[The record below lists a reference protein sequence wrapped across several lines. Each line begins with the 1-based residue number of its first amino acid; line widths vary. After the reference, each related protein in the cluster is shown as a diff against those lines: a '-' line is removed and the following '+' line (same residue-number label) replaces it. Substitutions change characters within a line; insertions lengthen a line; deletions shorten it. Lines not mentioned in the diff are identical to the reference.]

1 MAECCKVAFK
11 VFAIFFVLCSFQKLS
26 LASYRLTSTA
36 YDEIFKKLGVSL
48 ESLPNI
54 SFTLNVS
61 EECKETLTNLP
72 SKPDFTQCEYG

>member
-26 LASYRLTSTA
+26 LASYRLTRTA
-36 YDEIFKKLGVSL
+36 YDEIFKKLGFSL
-48 ESLPNI
+48 ESLP
-54 SFTLNVS
+54 FTLNVS
-61 EECKETLTNLP
+61 EECRETLTNLP